1 MTSNEVIRILTDKK
15 IEKQFE
21 EMHGMAK
28 NLNDSFQKL
37 YEELNELEKAVQEQE
52 RKWDELCKQSEK
64 YLQ

>member
-21 EMHGMAK
+21 EIHEMEK
-28 NLNDSFQKL
+28 NLNNSFQKL
-37 YEELNELEKAVQEQE
+37 YEELDEFEKTVQEQE